1 MALFDGYF
9 DPQQFG
15 EGGGL
20 LARLRAVQPLMG
32 QDQAGAGFGQ
42 QLSVPQSPTS
52 SAALPG
58 FPNYDQL
65 APSLQRDA
73 QNLPAQ
79 SSGVVAFGPHPLIS
93 DSDQGDVQKVG
104 ITSDQSS
111 YCKTMRNICI
121 QECDH
126 TLYGIDT
133 FGPHRACIRT
143 CMHNAGCLDF

>member
-1 MALFDGYF
+1 MGLFDGYF

-20 LARLRAVQPLMG
+20 LARLRALQP
-32 QDQAGAGFGQ
+32 QQSSIPQA
-42 QLSVPQSPTS
+42 PTAP
-52 SAALPG
+52 AAWPG
-58 FPNYDQL
+58 LLNYDQ
-65 APSLQRDA
+65 AASMLQRDA

-79 SSGVVAFGPHPLIS
+79 SSGAVAFGPYSLIS

-133 FGPHRACIRT
+133 FGPHRACIRA